1 MTSAAV
7 VRPDVSVF
15 RATPADMAGA
25 WGRAVGELPGSH
37 LAHEMTW
44 IEVIRRA
51 YGHEPLYL
59 GAEDDDGQVGF
70 LPAFIVRRPMLGTI
84 VTSMP
89 FLDAG
94 GPCSSSPSLADALVA
109 RLIDESRAVGARAVE
124 LRCTQPLRLGVRP
137 MESKVTL
144 TLSLPA
150 DPDLLWRQLPK
161 SIRNR
166 VRRATRSGLSVELG
180 GVENL
185 APFYD
190 VFAARMRDLGSPVH
204 ALAFL
209 RAVLD
214 GFGQRAWIALVRKD
228 DAVVG
233 GLVAIGFKDTLV
245 VPWASCRKE
254 FFSLDPNALLYWKT
268 LEMAC
273 AQGFRRF
280 DFGRSTRNSG
290 TYHFKSHW
298 GSREEPLFWYTIPSS
313 GLGGGDRPTPGRG
326 AALLTRSWRHLPLTV
341 TRRLGPHI
349 RKYLTQ

>member
-1 MTSAAV
+1 
-7 VRPDVSVF
+7 
-15 RATPADMAGA
+15 
-25 WGRAVGELPGSH
+25 
-37 LAHEMTW
+37 
-44 IEVIRRA
+44 
-51 YGHEPLYL
+51 
-59 GAEDDDGQVGF
+59 
-70 LPAFIVRRPMLGTI
+70 
-84 VTSMP
+84 
-89 FLDAG
+89 
-94 GPCSSSPSLADALVA
+94 
-109 RLIDESRAVGARAVE
+109 
-124 LRCTQPLRLGVRP
+124 
-137 MESKVTL
+137 
-144 TLSLPA
+144 
-150 DPDLLWRQLPK
+150 LPK

-166 VRRATRSGLSVELG
+166 VRRATRSGLSVTVG

-214 GFGQRAWIALVRKD
+214 GFGPRSWIALVRKD

-233 GLVAIGFKDTLV
+233 GLVAVGFKDSLV

-254 FFSLDPNALLYWKT
+254 FFPLDPNALLYWKT

-280 DFGRSTRNSG
+280 DFGRSSRNSG

-298 GSREEPLFWYTIPSS
+298 GAGEEQLYWYTIPSS
-313 GLGGGDRPTPGRG
+313 GLGGDDRTLGRG
-326 AALLTRSWRHLPLTV
+326 AALLARSWRHLPLTL
-341 TRRLGPHI
+341 TRNLGPHI